1 MSNYSPKTYS
11 CSHCSYHTTR
21 KYNLERHTILVH
33 NISHDCEGQNVNLE
47 GQNVNLEGQNV
58 NLGGQ
63 NVNLEGQNV
72 NLEGQNVNLGG
83 QNVNPTSQSVNIVDG
98 YKCKH
103 CYKVFSHGR
112 SLSRHMTT
120 CKGVQNPCECPFCHA
135 HFASRQSLCKHKKVC
150 KGSDHEEHTGSEPIA
165 HPTNITNNNYNNGG
179 DVNNINVTNIHV
191 MNFPK
196 GIEDQDFRFYK
207 GHISEKRFK
216 KLVTNCKPMTAFRNY
231 ARELLSHEANHV
243 AFKTSPNVKYSKV
256 KREDGWEFEQD
267 SEVIPVLTYHA
278 SCSALEDTHAAFENA
293 KTNPQ
298 SKSFV
303 QVLDDINTENDENTN
318 YEDAND
324 SVKFCIINTSLRSR
338 LKP

>member
-11 CSHCSYHTTR
+11 CSHCSYQTSR
-21 KYNLERHTILVH
+21 KYNLERHSSLVH
-33 NISHDCEGQNVNLE
+33 NIVYDGDAPNV
-47 GQNVNLEGQNV
+47 Q
-58 NLGGQ
+58 
-63 NVNLEGQNV
+63 
-72 NLEGQNVNLGG
+72 
-83 QNVNPTSQSVNIVDG
+83 VDPQKVQG
-98 YKCKH
+98 APQKVQGAPQKVQGVPQKVQGAPQKVQMRLKCDH
-103 CYKVFSHGR
+103 CYKVFSR
-112 SLSRHMTT
+112 SDNLKRHMNA
-120 CKGVQNPCECPFCHA
+120 CKGVTDPLECYMCHQL
-135 HFASRQSLCKHKKVC
+135 FASKSSLSGHRKVC
-150 KGSDHEEHTGSEPIA
+150 KGQTNDNDIGDSVASITNITHNNNTHHGDVN
-165 HPTNITNNNYNNGG
+165 NITNNN
-179 DVNNINVTNIHV
+179 ITNIHV
-191 MNFPK
+191 MNFPN

-243 AFKTSPNVKYSKV
+243 AFKTSPNVTYSKV

-298 SKSFV
+298 SKGFV

-338 LKP
+338 VKPSDTLRSPE

>member
-1 MSNYSPKTYS
+1 MSNYSQKTYS

-21 KYNLERHTILVH
+21 KYNLERHCSLVH
-33 NISHDCEGQNVNLE
+33 NIAYEEDPQNVQV
-47 GQNVNLEGQNV
+47 GAPNVHVGAENV
-58 NLGGQ
+58 HVGAE
-63 NVNLEGQNV
+63 NVHVGAENV
-72 NLEGQNVNLGG
+72 HVGAENVH
-83 QNVNPTSQSVNIVDG
+83 VTPRI
-98 YKCKH
+98 KCDL
-103 CYKVFSHGR
+103 CYKTFTRKS
-112 SLSRHMTT
+112 SLTQHMIS
-120 CKGVQNPCECPFCHA
+120 CKGVKNPLECPLCHKVL
-135 HFASRQSLCKHKKVC
+135 ASRSSLSTHRKVC
-150 KGSDHEEHTGSEPIA
+150 KGPCCEEEEPNI
-165 HPTNITNNNYNNGG
+165 TSTKNITNNITNNNTHNGN
-179 DVNNINVTNIHV
+179 VNNINVTNIHV

-216 KLVTNCKPMTAFRNY
+216 KLVTSCKPMTAFRNY
-231 ARELLSHEANHV
+231 AIELLSHEANHV

-298 SKSFV
+298 SKNFV
-303 QVLDDINTENDENTN
+303 QVLDDINTENDENSN
-318 YEDAND
+318 FEDAND
-324 SVKFCIINTSLRSR
+324 SVKFCVINTSLRSR